1 MIGRVLGC
9 VILFAVLLGGCKKS
23 PGVPTKEAA
32 QQMLRD
38 VLAALEKQDLDT
50 AVGYFFI
57 PQSLGPDEARQAIGS
72 FLERREISK
81 EGLDVLFAQGKWG
94 PLADVVGREKAER
107 FAKRLETPVGEL
119 WGYFGPEENGEAIF
133 RWDGSLKLIRLDDV
147 GKLGAPAASEPGA
160 PPAP

>member
-9 VILFAVLLGGCKKS
+9 VVLTAVLLGGCKKT
-23 PGVPTKEAA
+23 PAAPTKDAA
-32 QQMLRD
+32 QQLLRD

-57 PQSLGPDEARQAIGS
+57 PQSLGRDEAKEAIGT

-81 EGLDVLFAQGKWG
+81 EGLDILFAQGKWG
-94 PLADVVGREKAER
+94 LLADVVGREKAER
-107 FAKRLETPVGEL
+107 FAKRLETPVGDL
-119 WGYFGPEENGEAIF
+119 WGYFGPEENGEVIF

-147 GKLGAPAASEPGA
+147 GKLGAPVAAEPGA
-160 PPAP
+160 PAAP